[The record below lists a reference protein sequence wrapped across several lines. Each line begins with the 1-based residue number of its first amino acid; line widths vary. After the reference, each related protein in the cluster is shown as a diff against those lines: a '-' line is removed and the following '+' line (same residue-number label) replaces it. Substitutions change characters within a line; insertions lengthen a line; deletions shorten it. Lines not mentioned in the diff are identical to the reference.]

1 MSLGLDFTRSSGN
14 LLPRSSSRFAG
25 RSSSNYDNTI
35 SVIDEKADKVVAG
48 AIFNVKPINAGRIEC
63 NKNNSSIPVD
73 QQFYLWSG
81 SECVAKPNHGFEFV
95 SWQENLKG
103 NSTRLIKVVSPPYF
117 FDPVLDFLH
126 IIPDKPESTINI
138 TKFGSFTANFKLL
151 PPAIPAEY
159 WATLFAVIVTAIVG
173 SWFIPT
179 SIGWLSSRIQRG
191 KLNCHIQTVKDLDNK
206 RELDKNDIVD
216 LNKLGNNIAVE
227 YSRGKLTKDQYEILG
242 NEISI
247 NYNKFFSKKI
257 DSLRSFYE
265 MDKVKQLVEINN
277 SIEDIHTTGKLSD
290 QHYTNLKNEVSK
302 LREEIFRERMKS
314 LDKLTKDDKVKQV
327 NLVDEIKDEISDARS
342 KGMINELHYSM
353 LNEKLANYEKS
364 KM

>member
-138 TKFGSFTANFKLL
+138 TKFGSFTANFK
-151 PPAIPAEY
+151 
-159 WATLFAVIVTAIVG
+159 ATP
-173 SWFIPT
+173 S
-179 SIGWLSSRIQRG
+179 SYSSRILGYIICRHCYS
-191 KLNCHIQTVKDLDNK
+191 NCWILVYSYVHRLVKFKNTK
-206 RELDKNDIVD
+206 RQV
-216 LNKLGNNIAVE
+216 
-227 YSRGKLTKDQYEILG
+227 
-242 NEISI
+242 
-247 NYNKFFSKKI
+247 
-257 DSLRSFYE
+257 
-265 MDKVKQLVEINN
+265 
-277 SIEDIHTTGKLSD
+277 KLS
-290 QHYTNLKNEVSK
+290 YSNSK
-302 LREEIFRERMKS
+302 RPR
-314 LDKLTKDDKVKQV
+314 
-327 NLVDEIKDEISDARS
+327 
-342 KGMINELHYSM
+342 
-353 LNEKLANYEKS
+353 
-364 KM
+364 